1 MAKELK
7 PKLILAEPKGRKG
20 AFRSLLL
27 LSVAFVLGVFVGMK
41 VDDLNVNDTEFV
53 DKKGSQVIGS
63 QPSSEIDKK
72 PDPEKKRVIDESQTA
87 EVSPGLNEENAIN
100 NKENTAIATVP
111 TNALSPAN
119 SANNKDTKDS
129 TSIPKPELNE
139 GSGQASKNEY
149 SNANEGNEYTL
160 QVAAFKK
167 MDRAQK
173 VVDELKGKGYDA
185 YIVPAYNSREENW
198 NLVRIGKFK
207 TKEEAGNFAT
217 LFKETEG
224 MAAILKESNDRP

>member
-7 PKLILAEPKGRKG
+7 PKLILAESSGGRG

-27 LSVAFVLGVFVGMK
+27 LSVVFVLGVFVGMK
-41 VDDLNVNDTEFV
+41 VDDLNLSAPEFV
-53 DKKGSQVIGS
+53 GEKGSEVISS
-63 QPSSEIDKK
+63 QTSPEMDKK
-72 PDPEKKRVIDESQTA
+72 PDREKEQVLDGSQTA
-87 EVSPGLNEENAIN
+87 EVRPGLNEESAVN
-100 NKENTAIATVP
+100 NEKNEAVTTVP
-111 TNALSPAN
+111 TNAPSPPSSAN
-119 SANNKDTKDS
+119 SKDTEGLK
-129 TSIPKPELNE
+129 SISEPEFNE
-139 GSGQASKNEY
+139 GSGQANKDEHG
-149 SNANEGNEYTL
+149 NANEENEYTL

-185 YIVPAYNSREENW
+185 YIVPADNSREENW

-217 LFKETEG
+217 VFKETEG
-224 MAAILKESNDRP
+224 MAAILKEANYGH